1 MDVARV
7 RVPGPKAG
15 LVEESLLLFSG
26 ALDNRTIAGGIRGR
40 WHRDI
45 HLHLSAFGLRL
56 RFRYCCLHVGISAI
70 NLPHDTARH
79 IIAVNVI
86 RVHQDEGL
94 EPALLAL
101 QAHEVAHGCING
113 FGRVQEPPRTLGSE
127 EPIFLCDLSGG
138 VGGLFQF
145 QMLYLVLSSI
155 CWLPLLFSFSL
166 YYTAHCIVWNIS
178 ENTFSSFFAVSES
191 TCSLQYD
198 IARKTC
204 AHFCLEPPSHQVKT
218 KKTTKHTCGL
228 GSVTSELRA
237 RGGTPKT
244 LAYV

>member
-138 VGGLFQF
+138 VGGALPIPNA
-145 QMLYLVLSSI
+145 VLS
-155 CWLPLLFSFSL
+155 
-166 YYTAHCIVWNIS
+166 TIVHMLA
-178 ENTFSSFFAVSES
+178 SSFVLFFAILY
-191 TCSLQYD
+191 C
-198 IARKTC
+198 
-204 AHFCLEPPSHQVKT
+204 
-218 KKTTKHTCGL
+218 
-228 GSVTSELRA
+228 
-237 RGGTPKT
+237 T
-244 LAYV
+244 LHCMEHK